1 MDRGTGKETDA
12 SDSKAVWAG
21 FLRSRNLRLTRPREV
36 VWEASRKIVSPFT
49 AEELLAEV
57 RKIDGIVSL
66 PTVYRNLPLLVEA
79 GLLREARVEG
89 DTRHYAND
97 PAGTVEMKLVCRE
110 SRREESI
117 EDNCLRLRMLLLARD
132 RGYTVEQIHLRI
144 EGVRRGD

>member
-1 MDRGTGKETDA
+1 MNPGSAQETDSSEA
-12 SDSKAVWAG
+12 KAVWTE
-21 FLRSRNLRLTRPREV
+21 FLRARNLRLTRPREV

-49 AEELLAEV
+49 AEELLGEV

-110 SRREESI
+110 SRREEFI

-132 RGYTVEQIHLRI
+132 RGYAVEQIHLRI
-144 EGVRRGD
+144 EGVRRE